1 MRLEEWFS
9 SFHGPIGFEI
19 RGLGIAAGTD
29 VAFCH
34 GLSGVTGARAGGGTI
49 QMWYRTTICYRK
61 VGGAWMI
68 THEHNSV
75 PCGVESGSASLDL
88 RPDQQD
94 GEPPSDR

>member
-1 MRLEEWFS
+1 MVLTVPRPDRLES
-9 SFHGPIGFEI
+9 

-34 GLSGVTGARAGGGTI
+34 GLSGVTGTRAGGGTI
-49 QMWYRTTICYRK
+49 QTWYRTTICSRK

-68 THEHNSV
+68 THAHHSV
-75 PCGVESGSASLDL
+75 PFDVESGSASLAL